1 MLVRRM
7 VLMSMDQLQ
16 ESLKTIGDELK
27 GIEERRE
34 KLLKG
39 TRDVIS
45 LCSKSIVDQHFG
57 KEKEAVEKITNA
69 GIMLAEFRNYARDD
83 LERYLL
89 TPEQEF
95 VEASILLS
103 ITRNSK
109 IPSLHDLKV
118 SGPAYVLGLLDSLGE
133 IKRMVFDKIRRGMTG
148 DARNLFGTMEEIYGL
163 IYPFAIYDN
172 LVNGIKRKLDVN
184 KNLIEDVRALITE
197 ESRRESMVEAIKQL
211 EARFASLQ
219 P

>member
-1 MLVRRM
+1 ME
-7 VLMSMDQLQ
+7 QLQ
-16 ESLKTIGDELK
+16 QSLKTIGDNLK
-27 GIEERRE
+27 DTEERRE

-57 KEKEAVEKITNA
+57 KEKEAIEKMNNA
-69 GIMLAEFRNYARDD
+69 GTMLVEFRKYAGSD

-103 ITRNSK
+103 VARNSE
-109 IPSLHDLKV
+109 IPGLHDLKV

-133 IKRMVFDKIRRGMTG
+133 IKRMVYDKIRRGMTE
-148 DARNLFGTMEEIYGL
+148 DAKNLFSTMEELYGL

-172 LVNGIKRKLDVN
+172 LVNGIRRKLDVN
-184 KNLIEDVRALITE
+184 KMLIEDVRALITE
-197 ESRRESMVEAIKQL
+197 ESRRESMVGAIKQL
-211 EARFASLQ
+211 QTRLAGSQ

>member
-1 MLVRRM
+1 MMVLM
-7 VLMSMDQLQ
+7 VLMSREQLQ
-16 ESLKTIGDELK
+16 ESLKLISDNLK
-27 GIEERRE
+27 DTEERRE

-57 KEKEAVEKITNA
+57 KEKEAIEKITNA
-69 GIMLAEFRNYARDD
+69 GTMLAEFRKYAGSD

-103 ITRNSK
+103 VAKNSE
-109 IPSLHDLKV
+109 IPGLHDLKV
-118 SGPAYVLGLLDSLGE
+118 SGPAYILGLLDSVGE
-133 IKRMVFDKIRRGMTG
+133 IKRMVYDKIRNGMTD
-148 DARNLFGTMEEIYGL
+148 DARNLFGTMEELYGL

-172 LVNGIKRKLDVN
+172 LVNGIRKKLDVN
-184 KNLIEDVRALITE
+184 KMLIEDIRALITE
-197 ESRRESMVEAIKQL
+197 ESRRETLIREIKQL
-211 EARFASLQ
+211 ETRLAGSQ
-219 P
+219 T

>member
-1 MLVRRM
+1 MLVHRM

-27 GIEERRE
+27 GTEERRE

-95 VEASILLS
+95 VEASTLLS
-103 ITRNSK
+103 ITRNS
-109 IPSLHDLKV
+109 IPRLHDLKV
-118 SGPAYVLGLLDSLGE
+118 SGPAYILGLLDSLGE
-133 IKRMVFDKIRRGMTG
+133 IKRMVYDKIRRGMTE

-172 LVNGIKRKLDVN
+172 LVNGIKRKLDVY
-184 KNLIEDVRALITE
+184 KMLIEDVRALITE
-197 ESRRESMVEAIKQL
+197 ESRRESMVGAIQQL
-211 EARFASLQ
+211 ETRLSGSQ